1 MTSVRARHQPDDE
14 TLIRQYQQD
23 TSSLDAAEAIN
34 ELFGRYHRNVYLLC
48 FRYVRDHDRAMD
60 LSQEVLMNALRGLVR
75 LEQRDRFAPWLFT
88 IAHNRCRTELR
99 RSEPV
104 LDADIDM
111 DLFRDLAPGPDDV
124 VEQAEAEERLRRLIQ
139 ETLDPIEQRAIW
151 LRCFDRMPVDEI
163 TQLLGIDA
171 STGARG
177 TLQRARRRLRAA
189 LERTSEEGLA

>member
-1 MTSVRARHQPDDE
+1 MTSLRARQQPDDE
-14 TLIRQYQQD
+14 SLIRSYQRD
-23 TSSLDAAEAIN
+23 PSSSDAAEAIN
-34 ELFGRYHRNVYLLC
+34 ELLGRYHRNVYLLC

-60 LSQEVLMNALRGLVR
+60 LSQDVLMNVLKGLGR
-75 LEQRDRFAPWLFT
+75 LEQHDRFAPWLFT

-111 DLFRDLAPGPDDV
+111 DLFRDLAPGPDGV

-163 TQLLGIDA
+163 TELLGIDA

-177 TLQRARRRLRAA
+177 ILQRARRKLRAA